1 MNVQIVVE
9 VIELFFQCL
18 GRVVDAHTVV
28 LHMDASRVHL
38 HISVMKA
45 CTAAGVYIMY
55 IPASTTAWLQPL
67 DVCVFGQYKRWV
79 AQELERLRLSQRVGR
94 LSQAEIMHVYSKGI
108 GVVMEA
114 KSWVRAFEL
123 TGLRGQE
130 GLSRDLIWRL
140 QWDASQTVPSSLHSL
155 SDLQAVWPRGSHIPL
170 EELFELVLRRSR
182 PLQLVLPQRARLP
195 PRPPVPP

>member
-1 MNVQIVVE
+1 
-9 VIELFFQCL
+9 
-18 GRVVDAHTVV
+18 
-28 LHMDASRVHL
+28 
-38 HISVMKA
+38 
-45 CTAAGVYIMY
+45 
-55 IPASTTAWLQPL
+55 
-67 DVCVFGQYKRWV
+67 
-79 AQELERLRLSQRVGR
+79 
-94 LSQAEIMHVYSKGI
+94 MHVYSKGI

-140 QWDASQTVPSSLHSL
+140 QWDASQTVPSSLPSL